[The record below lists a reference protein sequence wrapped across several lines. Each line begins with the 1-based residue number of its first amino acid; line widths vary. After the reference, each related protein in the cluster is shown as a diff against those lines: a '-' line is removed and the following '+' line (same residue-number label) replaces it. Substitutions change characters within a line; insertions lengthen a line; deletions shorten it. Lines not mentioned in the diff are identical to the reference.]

1 MVLINRNNA
10 IPIDERPFE
19 FAERKGKGHPDTLID
34 GIVEE
39 VSRSLCVS
47 YLEEFGEIQHHNVDK
62 ALITGGATTVKF
74 GGGRFEKQ
82 ISITLSGRAT
92 ARIGS
97 KKVRVAQVAT
107 DAAHRYIKK
116 NTRFLRPEDYSVE
129 SKISPGALPLTSLLR
144 QSMPKANDTSISVGF
159 APSSILE
166 RTVMETERELNSSG
180 FKRRFP
186 EVGEDIKIMGSR
198 MNDRIGLTVAA
209 AFVSRHV
216 SSLSEYN
223 DKKERLRSQ
232 AEKIASRIAD
242 RDVDVAANAADKGK
256 NIYLT
261 LTGLSCEMGDDGNA
275 GRGNRVNGLN
285 TPARRMSMEGAPGK
299 NPVNHVGKI
308 YSVLAFRIAEEIVG
322 LGAKGCDVYLQSR
335 IGAPIDRPASAVADV
350 SWDAAS
356 LKQNELRIRRIFD
369 EHLGSI
375 PELTMDFVKGKVKV
389 F

>member
-1 MVLINRNNA
+1 MVLINRNNT

-19 FAERKGKGHPDTLID
+19 FVERKGRGHPDTLID

-47 YLEEFGEIQHHNVDK
+47 YLKEFGEIQHHNVDK
-62 ALITGGATTVKF
+62 ALITGGATAVEF
-74 GGGRFEKQ
+74 GGGRFEKP

-92 ARIGS
+92 ARIG
-97 KKVRVAQVAT
+97 KREVQVAHVAT

-116 NTRFLRPEDYSVE
+116 STRFLSPKDYSVE
-129 SKISPGALPLTSLLR
+129 SKISPGSVPLTSLIR
-144 QSMPKANDTSISVGF
+144 TKIPKANDTSISVGF
-159 APSSILE
+159 APLSILE
-166 RTVMETERELNSSG
+166 RTVLETEKALNSDG
-180 FKRRFP
+180 FKRRYP

-198 MNDRIGLTVAA
+198 MDDRIEMTVAA
-209 AFVSRHV
+209 AFVSRHI
-216 SSLSEYN
+216 SSPSKYN

-232 AEKIASRIAD
+232 AEKIASMIAE
-242 RDVDVAANAADKGK
+242 RDVNVAVNTSDRGR

-261 LTGLSCEMGDDGNA
+261 LTGLSCEMGDDGSV

-285 TPARRMSMEGAPGK
+285 TPTRHMSMEGAPGK

-308 YSVLAFRIAEEIVG
+308 YSVLTFRIAEEIVG
-322 LGAKGCDVYLQSR
+322 LGAKECDVYLQSR
-335 IGAPIDRPASAVADV
+335 IGAPIDQPASAVADI
-350 SWDAAS
+350 SWDEMS
-356 LKQNELRIRRIFD
+356 LRRNEPKIRRIFD

>member
-19 FAERKGKGHPDTLID
+19 FVERKGGGHPDTLID

-39 VSRSLCVS
+39 VSRSLCVA

-62 ALITGGATTVKF
+62 ALITGGATVVEF
-74 GGGRFEKQ
+74 GGGRFEKP
-82 ISITLSGRAT
+82 ISVTLSGRAT
-92 ARIGS
+92 ARIGN
-97 KKVRVAQVAT
+97 KGVQVTHIAA

-116 NTRFLRPEDYSVE
+116 STRFLRPKDYSVE
-129 SKISPGALPLTSLLR
+129 SKISPGSIPLTSLLGPKT
-144 QSMPKANDTSISVGF
+144 SKANDTSISVGF
-159 APSSILE
+159 APLSILE
-166 RTVMETERELNSSG
+166 RTVLETEKALNSDG
-180 FKRRFP
+180 FKKRYP

-198 MNDRIGLTVAA
+198 VDDRIELTVAA

-223 DKKERLRSQ
+223 GKKERLKSQ
-232 AEKIASRIAD
+232 TEKIASRIAE
-242 RDVDVAANAADKGK
+242 RDVDVVVNTADRGK
-256 NIYLT
+256 NVYLT
-261 LTGLSCEMGDDGNA
+261 LTGLSCEMGDDGSA

-285 TPARRMSMEGAPGK
+285 TPTRHMSMEGAPGK

-308 YSVLAFRIAEEIVG
+308 YSVLTFRIAEEIVE
-322 LGAKGCDVYLQSR
+322 LGAKECNVYLQSR
-335 IGAPIDRPASAVADV
+335 IGAPINRPASAVADI
-350 SWDAAS
+350 SWNGTS
-356 LKQNELRIRRIFD
+356 LRRNEPRIRRIFD